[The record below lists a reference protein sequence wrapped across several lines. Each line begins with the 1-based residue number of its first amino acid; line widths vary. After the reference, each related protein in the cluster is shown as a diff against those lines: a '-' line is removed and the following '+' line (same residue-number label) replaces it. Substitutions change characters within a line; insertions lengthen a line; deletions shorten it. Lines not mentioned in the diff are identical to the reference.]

1 MEEVRVELLPVC
13 DVSQGAVRGGR
24 PEVSGPGGLPGEH
37 RVREG
42 GHVYQRDADK
52 GLHQPHHLED
62 R

>member
-1 MEEVRVELLPVC
+1 M
-13 DVSQGAVRGGR
+13 
-24 PEVSGPGGLPGEH
+24 SGPGGLPGEH

-52 GLHQPHHLED
+52 ELHQPHHLED